1 MFPEV
6 TGTWKGRMPGLDSR
20 QLNAG
25 SEPHLYNKTGRDKQN
40 IQEKRLKNKTVP
52 YPVLSY

>member
-20 QLNAG
+20 QLSAG
-25 SEPHLYNKTGRDKQN
+25 SGLHLYNTTGGDKQDT
-40 IQEKRLKNKTVP
+40 QEKKLKNKTVP